1 MGNKIRAEEQK
12 NRRTEVLQCIGM
24 EAQMRRSIEAII
36 FLALLLYCSTAL
48 LLFCSSTLS
57 AQEKKNAKEEPTVIT
72 SKTLTVDNRANT
84 ALFEGSVVAR
94 KGEMT
99 LFADRML
106 VYYSEEEG
114 DSSIKKIDADGN
126 VRLLTGERI
135 VTSRYATYF
144 AEPEEHIIFI
154 GEPRASEGENVV
166 TGTKMIYFMADDR
179 SIVENSRVIL
189 MERKGESSSA
199 AKEKLR

>member
-1 MGNKIRAEEQK
+1 MGNKSSRATEQQS
-12 NRRTEVLQCIGM
+12 NRSSKHYC
-24 EAQMRRSIEAII
+24 AA
-36 FLALLLYCSTAL
+36 ALLLCFAIA
-48 LLFCSSTLS
+48 FCSLFTDLS
-57 AQEKKNAKEEPTVIT
+57 FAQEKKNTQEPTVIT

-144 AEPEEHIIFI
+144 AEPEEHIIFT

-179 SIVENSRVIL
+179 SIVENSKVLL

-199 AKEKLR
+199 TKEKLR